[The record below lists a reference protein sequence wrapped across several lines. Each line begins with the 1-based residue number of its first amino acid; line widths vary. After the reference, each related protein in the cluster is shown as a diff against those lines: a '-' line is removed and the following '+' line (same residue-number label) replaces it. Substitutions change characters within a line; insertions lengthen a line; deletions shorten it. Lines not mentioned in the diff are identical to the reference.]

1 MKMQV
6 MNHDKTKLEIMQLL
20 LKITD
25 VNILIRIKK
34 VIEDEYTDWWD
45 DLSDDEKSEI
55 KLGLDQADNGD
66 YTDLESVMKRFDQW
80 R

>member
-25 VNILIRIKK
+25 ENILIRIKK

>member
-6 MNHDKTKLEIMQLL
+6 MNQDRTKLEIMQLL